1 MLRYFDH
8 EGEACSL
15 RALMTTNDAA
25 LLQQRLDHG
34 SPSPAPR
41 GAKPGRY
48 KRATSHQGFYKTFV
62 AYLKDF
68 FTKVRF
74 LKDKKA
80 EAFRGAAGQADERFK
95 QVFFYRHANLSIDST
110 AATPEESKVWLGLG
124 KEETIHSAGAA
135 ICKPVAIKSP
145 RRSDIDPDILAR
157 VMAQMKPGSFIASA
171 HETRV
176 HVHGLREGQRL
187 EDASPV
193 NHSAAAA
200 APFAA
205 RDDAALGSQ
214 LYWVSEAGVCTLHEL
229 FEFPVPAEEERS
241 AFEERSTQAHRR
253 LVKEVCGRAACML
266 LGLLSSAASGSVFF
280 VTRRCL

>member
-1 MLRYFDH
+1 
-8 EGEACSL
+8 
-15 RALMTTNDAA
+15 MTTNDAA
-25 LLQQRLDHG
+25 LLQKRLDHG

-48 KRATSHQGFYKTFV
+48 MRATSHQGMYKTFV
-62 AYLKDF
+62 TYLKDF
-68 FTKVRF
+68 FAKVRF
-74 LKDKKA
+74 LKERKA
-80 EAFRGAAGQADERFK
+80 DAFRGAAGRADARFK

-110 AATPEESKVWLGLG
+110 AAAEDSKVWLGLG
-124 KEETIHSAGAA
+124 KEETFHSAGAA

-145 RRSDIDPDILAR
+145 RRSDIDPDVLAR

-171 HETRV
+171 HDTHV
-176 HVHGLREGQRL
+176 HVHGLAEGQRL

-205 RDDAALGSQ
+205 LDDAALGSQ
-214 LYWVSEAGVCTLHEL
+214 LYWVSEAGICTLHEL
-229 FEFPVPAEEERS
+229 FEFPVDAEER
-241 AFEERSTQAHRR
+241 RTQAHRR
-253 LVKEVCGRAACML
+253 LVKEVRGSAACML
-266 LGLLSSAASGSVFF
+266 LGLLSCAALGSVFF